1 VSKREKIVARTAQGE
16 GDRAGAA
23 ACGEDPVRSRIIDA
37 TFRVLI
43 EHGYARANTRE
54 IAKQAKVSKR
64 ELYALFGSK
73 QAILAAMIAGR
84 ARRMQLPLALPAV
97 DSRKALAEALVRFG
111 ATLMREVCHPAVA
124 ELFRLAV
131 IEAERSPEV
140 AQALDEGGR
149 KASRAALADFL
160 AGAQAKGLIPGAE
173 PETMAS
179 QFLAL
184 LWGDLQTS
192 LLMRVAQ
199 APGPAEIERRARA
212 AAQALLAL
220 YPGDAR

>member
-1 VSKREKIVARTAQGE
+1 VRAQKLKKITARTAPE
-16 GDRAGAA
+16 GRAAAA
-23 ACGEDPVRSRIIDA
+23 ACDDDPVRLRIIDA
-37 TFRVLI
+37 TFRVLA
-43 EHGYARANTRE
+43 EHGYARASTRA

-84 ARRMQLPLALPAV
+84 AQRMRQPLALPAV
-97 DSRKALAEALVRFG
+97 DSRTALAETLVRFG

-131 IEAERSPEV
+131 VEAERSPEL
-140 AQALDEGGR
+140 ARALDQGGR
-149 KASRAALADFL
+149 QASRAALADLL
-160 AGAQAKGLIPGAE
+160 AGAQAKSLIAGAE
-173 PETMAS
+173 PATMAS

-184 LWGDLQTS
+184 LWGDLQVS
-192 LLMRVAQ
+192 LLMRLAP

-212 AAQALLAL
+212 AAHALLTL
-220 YPGDAR
+220 YAARQ

>member
-1 VSKREKIVARTAQGE
+1 MNKRRNI
-16 GDRAGAA
+16 AA
-23 ACGEDPVRSRIIDA
+23 ALEERATAPECQEDPVRSRIIDA
-37 TFRVLI
+37 TFRVLV

-54 IAKQAKVSKR
+54 IARQAKVSKR

-84 ARRMQLPLALPAV
+84 ARRMRLPLTLPAV
-97 DSRKALAEALVRFG
+97 DSRESLAETLVRFG

-124 ELFRLAV
+124 ALFQLAV

-140 AQALDEGGR
+140 ARALDEGGR
-149 KASRAALADFL
+149 KASRAALAAFL
-160 AGAQAKGLIPGAE
+160 ANAQAKGLVAGAE

-184 LWGDLQTS
+184 LWGDLQMS
-192 LLMRVAQ
+192 LLMRIVRT
-199 APGPAEIERRARA
+199 PGPAEIDRRART
-212 AAQALLAL
+212 AAQALLGL
-220 YPGDAR
+220 YPPR

>member
-1 VSKREKIVARTAQGE
+1 VRERKNIVARGAHE
-16 GDRAGAA
+16 DRAGVAG
-23 ACGEDPVRSRIIDA
+23 CQKDPVRTRIIDA
-37 TFRVLI
+37 TFHVLV

-54 IAKQAKVSKR
+54 IARHAKVSKR

-73 QAILAAMIAGR
+73 QAILAAMIAER
-84 ARRMQLPLALPAV
+84 ARRMRLPLTLPAV
-97 DSRKALAEALVRFG
+97 DSRKSLAETLVRFG
-111 ATLMREVCHPAVA
+111 TTLMREVCHPAVA
-124 ELFRLAV
+124 ALFRLAV

-140 AQALDEGGR
+140 ARALDEGGR
-149 KASRAALADFL
+149 KASRTALADFL
-160 AGAQAKGLIPGAE
+160 AGAQAKGLIAGE
-173 PETMAS
+173 PETMAI

-199 APGPAEIERRARA
+199 APGPAEIDRRARA

-220 YPGDAR
+220 YPER